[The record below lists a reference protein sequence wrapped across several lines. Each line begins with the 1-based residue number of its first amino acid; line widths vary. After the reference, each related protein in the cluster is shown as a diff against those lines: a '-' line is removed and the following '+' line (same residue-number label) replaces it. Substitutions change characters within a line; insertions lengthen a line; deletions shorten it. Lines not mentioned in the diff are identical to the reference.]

1 MQYGEEETIEMTT
14 TPLRYYS
21 FFVEDYDEKITL
33 KHETSGSAGLDL
45 RTSCPTTVQPKTHLA
60 NPITEIDTGIYVEIP
75 EGYFGL
81 VVPRSSTGRLGLRL
95 ANTVGIIDSDYRGPI
110 ILAFI
115 NDTEYPVELDKGQR
129 IAQLIICP
137 FATQICP
144 VQVNKLEDLSSTK
157 RDKAG
162 FGSTGVK

>member
-1 MQYGEEETIEMTT
+1 MQYSEEETIEMMT

-21 FFVEDYDEKITL
+21 LFVEDYEDKITL
-33 KHETSGSAGLDL
+33 KHETPGSAGLDL
-45 RTSCPTTVQPKTHLA
+45 RTPYCTTIQPKTQL
-60 NPITEIDTGIYVEIP
+60 NNSIEEIDTGIYVEIP

-95 ANTVGIIDSDYRGPI
+95 ANTVGIICSDYRGTI
-110 ILAFI
+110 VLAFI
-115 NDTEYPVELDKGQR
+115 NDAEDPVELDKGQR
-129 IAQLIICP
+129 IAQLIVCP
-137 FATQICP
+137 FAPQISP
-144 VQVNKLEDLSSTK
+144 VQVNRLEDLSSTE